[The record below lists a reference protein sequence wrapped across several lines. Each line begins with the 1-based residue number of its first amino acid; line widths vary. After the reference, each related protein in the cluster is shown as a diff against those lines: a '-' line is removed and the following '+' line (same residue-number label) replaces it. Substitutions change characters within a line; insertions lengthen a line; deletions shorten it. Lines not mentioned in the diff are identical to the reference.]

1 MKKWLPLSLLGL
13 LLFSCEADNYDKG
26 EGEYSL
32 MRADFV
38 EAHTD
43 GEKRIDYVVTDEGD
57 SLAATPLFSAKGVET
72 ADTIYRAIL
81 YYNKVRKTDGTHVA
95 EPKGL
100 SLVPTLTAVPV
111 GEMQVPMKTDPL
123 QFESLWLATNRRYL
137 NLSIIVLTGKADDEE
152 LQQTVALVQ
161 DSLVEHADGK
171 RTACYRLFHDQGNV
185 PQYYSSQH
193 YLSIPLSSI
202 LADTL
207 RLSIQTYDGLLEKT
221 VVLSE

>member
-1 MKKWLPLSLLGL
+1 M
-13 LLFSCEADNYDKG
+13 
-26 EGEYSL
+26 
-32 MRADFV
+32 
-38 EAHTD
+38 
-43 GEKRIDYVVTDEGD
+43 
-57 SLAATPLFSAKGVET
+57 
-72 ADTIYRAIL
+72 
-81 YYNKVRKTDGTHVA
+81 A

-111 GEMQVPMKTDPL
+111 GEMQVPVKTDPL

-193 YLSIPLSSI
+193 YLSLPLSSI
-202 LADTL
+202 QADTL